1 LFGLNGASPYKPK
14 RSLKAKKGLKAMSK
28 GRHLFRETEL
38 RRAVRA
44 AESAGMKI
52 GRVEID
58 STGKIS
64 LIPSDDA
71 EATNV
76 ERSDQWDTALK

>member
-1 LFGLNGASPYKPK
+1 
-14 RSLKAKKGLKAMSK
+14 MSK

-64 LIPSDDA
+64 LFPGDRGDS
-71 EATNV
+71 V
-76 ERSDQWDTALK
+76 EPEKNEWDSAK

>member
-1 LFGLNGASPYKPK
+1 
-14 RSLKAKKGLKAMSK
+14 MSK
-28 GRHLFRETEL
+28 GRHLFRETDL

-58 STGKIS
+58 CTGKIS
-64 LIPSDDA
+64 LIPSDD
-71 EATNV
+71 TTSD
-76 ERSDQWDTALK
+76 ERGDQWDTALK